1 MEDTTKPTLGY
12 WKIRG
17 LASTIRYIFEYLKVD
32 YNDVHY
38 EQGDAPEYSRE
49 AWLSVKE
56 TLGLDFP
63 NVPYLIHG
71 DLKITESS
79 AITRYVIN
87 KFGPELAGKTPE
99 EAAHADQLYGVLG
112 DIRAPGSA

>member
-38 EQGDAPEYSRE
+38 EQGDAPEYNRE

-71 DLKITESS
+71 DLKITESA